1 MENIKE
7 KLDVLLDALK
17 SLEKG
22 IKLFYKYEDILH
34 EKNTNENKEIFESMR
49 DSLIQRFEYSID
61 ILSKIIKTYLEE
73 IEKIP
78 LSINSPR
85 GIIREAVNAR
95 LLTENEGNKCMKIIE
110 ARNKTSHT
118 YHEIMAEEIAQQIP
132 EFYELMQKIADRM
145 QKRWE

>member
-1 MENIKE
+1 MENVKE
-7 KLDVLLDALK
+7 KLDILLDALK
-17 SLEKG
+17 SLKKG
-22 IKLFYKYEDILH
+22 ITLFYKYEGIFQ
-34 EKNTNENKEIFESMR
+34 EKNTPENKEVFESMR

-61 ILSKIIKTYLEE
+61 ILSKIIKVYLEE
-73 IEKIP
+73 IEKVP
-78 LSINSPR
+78 LEINSPR
-85 GIIREAVNAR
+85 GIIREAVNTR
-95 LLTENEGNKCMKIIE
+95 LLSEKEGKSCMKIIE